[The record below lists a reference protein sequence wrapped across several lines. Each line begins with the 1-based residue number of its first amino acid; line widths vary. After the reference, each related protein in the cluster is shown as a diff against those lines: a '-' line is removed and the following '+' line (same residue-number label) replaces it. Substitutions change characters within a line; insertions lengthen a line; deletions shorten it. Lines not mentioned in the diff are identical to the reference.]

1 MLPAIAEAVGL
12 RFEAKDE
19 PKEQLLRFLR
29 QKKLLLVLDNFEHLR
44 LGASLLDE
52 MLAAAAGLKLLVTS
66 REKLHLQAEQLFLIG
81 GMTFPVGRE
90 QASEELETPLTSF
103 SAIQLFCER
112 AQRAQPG
119 FVLTQANQS
128 HVVEICHLVQGMPLG
143 IVLAA
148 AWLEMLSPQD
158 ITAEL
163 RQSLDFLESTMKD
176 VPDRQHSLRAAFNY
190 SWRMLSERERH
201 IFQQL
206 SIFRGGFT
214 RQAAQAITAASLQ
227 DLQGLVNKSML
238 TVMPEGRYEI
248 HELLRQFGAE
258 MLAQAVELETE
269 VRARHS
275 AYYCCLLH
283 EHTESWHNARQLET
297 FNTHTQEA
305 NNVQVAWSRAL
316 ESGAWLDLL
325 QAIDSLAWYF
335 DWHGRYAEDASTF
348 QRIIEKIEALDDQ
361 KEGRSAI
368 TERLL
373 AKALAWQG
381 KFAMNNH
388 DGLQLFQDA
397 MLVIGRLELGGQDI
411 RREKAF
417 TLFGM
422 GARFNGVDRHKS
434 RQLIEQSLAIYQ
446 EIDNSWGTAMGLVA
460 LGKLDWGTGH
470 YALAQERLQAG
481 LALHQA
487 RGDERNRLAPLNAL
501 GWNQKHLGHL
511 EESERLHREV
521 LVLAQRLGDR
531 STLAVHTADL
541 SYILLWEGKFEEELS
556 WAERSLSICL
566 EDGHRNSEGYAH
578 LAICFPLIMTGQ
590 YGRARQEAVRA
601 LSTVREA
608 DNPGIEATVYWVF
621 GCLALTAHSY
631 DEAQAAFIQSRRLY
645 QEVQDNYLGVSLIG
659 LGYTACC
666 QRNFSQACLYFSQAL
681 QNALHLK
688 DYLHLMVALP
698 GVALLQAM
706 TDRLEQAVATW
717 ELAKC
722 FPYVAN
728 SRWHAEIVGQVIEA
742 GAATLPAELVQSAR
756 ERGSPWIPG
765 RRASGCWQNCL
776 QPIKQSYNPK
786 PEAFGECNTNAD
798 ANLVGNA
805 A

>member
-1 MLPAIAEAVGL
+1 MLASRRGEYGGDFLNGFYLEGAPYFDEWVLGQRARLRELAQEILVTLITHFSDQLEYETAIHYARQALAIEPWHEEVQRELMRLLAFSGQRSAALTQYENCRRLLSDELGAEPGAAMVELYEQIKSGEFPGLQAKAAHRRLLEPALPPHNLPMQTTPFVGRDLELAALASSLADPTIRLITILGPGGMGKTRLALAAAAAQLGGKAGDAAFHQGVFFITLARLETPDQMLPAIAEAVGL

-29 QKKLLLVLDNFEHLR
+29 QKTLLLVLDNFEHLR

-128 HVVEICHLVQGMPLG
+128 HVVEICYLVQGMPLG

-148 AWLEMLSPQD
+148 AWLEMLSSQE

-163 RQSLDFLESTMKD
+163 RQSLDFLKSTMKD

-190 SWRMLSERERH
+190 SWRMLPERERH

-206 SIFRGGFT
+206 SIFHGGFT

-238 TVMPEGRYEI
+238 TVVPEGRYEI

-269 VRARHS
+269 VRPRHS
-275 AYYCCLLH
+275 TYYCSLLH

-361 KEGRSAI
+361 KEGRSTI

-381 KFAMNNH
+381 KFATNNH

-422 GARFNGVDRHKS
+422 GARFNGVDRHKP

-446 EIDNSWGTAMGLVA
+446 EIDNSWGTAIGLVA
-460 LGKLDWGTGH
+460 LGQLDWGTGH

-487 RGDERNRLAPLNAL
+487 RGDERDRLAPLNAL
-501 GWNQKHLGHL
+501 GWNQKHLGYL
-511 EESERLHREV
+511 EES
-521 LVLAQRLGDR
+521 
-531 STLAVHTADL
+531 
-541 SYILLWEGKFEEELS
+541 
-556 WAERSLSICL
+556 
-566 EDGHRNSEGYAH
+566 
-578 LAICFPLIMTGQ
+578 
-590 YGRARQEAVRA
+590 RAA
-601 LSTVREA
+601 S
-608 DNPGIEATVYWVF
+608 PGGSSSGPT
-621 GCLALTAHSY
+621 
-631 DEAQAAFIQSRRLY
+631 
-645 QEVQDNYLGVSLIG
+645 
-659 LGYTACC
+659 
-666 QRNFSQACLYFSQAL
+666 
-681 QNALHLK
+681 
-688 DYLHLMVALP
+688 P
-698 GVALLQAM
+698 G
-706 TDRLEQAVATW
+706 
-717 ELAKC
+717 
-722 FPYVAN
+722 
-728 SRWHAEIVGQVIEA
+728 
-742 GAATLPAELVQSAR
+742 
-756 ERGSPWIPG
+756 
-765 RRASGCWQNCL
+765 
-776 QPIKQSYNPK
+776 
-786 PEAFGECNTNAD
+786 
-798 ANLVGNA
+798 
-805 A
+805 